1 MSGTVN
7 VKEVETIVI
16 SDLTDSINFELEEDV
31 DIALDDFLADIE
43 ELGEPVVDG
52 L

>member
-7 VKEVETIVI
+7 VKEVEIIAI
-16 SDLTDSINFELEEDV
+16 SDLTESINFELEENV

>member
-7 VKEVETIVI
+7 VKEVEIIVI